1 MDEAD
6 DQADG
11 ETEDRRLHTVY
22 ADARTGTGR
31 AQIVGHSRADQHAE
45 GKNAGVAVAF
55 PRHEQL
61 AAGASSGECEGKA
74 GGNHP
79 KIVPQKVAVGHGL
92 AFKAELEAAR
102 QGVRN
107 ECGGEHGRQPE
118 EQVGVAEEEE
128 VAERAHRA
136 ETAALREDADY
147 EGQPQRSD
155 EGGVL

>member
-1 MDEAD
+1 MDEDD

-11 ETEDRRLHTVY
+11 ETDDRRLHTVY

-31 AQIVGHSRADQHAE
+31 AQIVGNSRADQHAE

-79 KIVPQKVAVGHGL
+79 KIVRCV
-92 AFKAELEAAR
+92 
-102 QGVRN
+102 
-107 ECGGEHGRQPE
+107 
-118 EQVGVAEEEE
+118 
-128 VAERAHRA
+128 
-136 ETAALREDADY
+136 
-147 EGQPQRSD
+147 
-155 EGGVL
+155 

>member
-1 MDEAD
+1 MVRMAILLYAFFGMDEAD

-11 ETEDRRLHTVY
+11 ETDDRRLHTVY

-31 AQIVGHSRADQHAE
+31 ARLWAIAAPTNMPRA
-45 GKNAGVAVAF
+45 KNAGVAVAF

-102 QGVRN
+102 Q
-107 ECGGEHGRQPE
+107 
-118 EQVGVAEEEE
+118 
-128 VAERAHRA
+128 
-136 ETAALREDADY
+136 
-147 EGQPQRSD
+147 RSQ
-155 EGGVL
+155 

>member
-1 MDEAD
+1 M
-6 DQADG
+6 
-11 ETEDRRLHTVY
+11 
-22 ADARTGTGR
+22 
-31 AQIVGHSRADQHAE
+31 GHSRADQHAE

-102 QGVRN
+102 QAFAMNAAANMAASPRN
-107 ECGGEHGRQPE
+107 RW
-118 EQVGVAEEEE
+118 V
-128 VAERAHRA
+128 
-136 ETAALREDADY
+136 
-147 EGQPQRSD
+147 
-155 EGGVL
+155 